1 VRPLPPQGSPGLKER
16 LVVVSVGSGDRAF
29 TLRGLASIAG
39 ADEGVVETEIGGVR
53 VRVDFSVAPG
63 TAIVVPLEDAMQLE
77 AVRHTFWFAW
87 YALKRT
93 IPDTIR
99 ATGAGEAVSASG
111 PTTTTTPGG
120 A

>member
-1 VRPLPPQGSPGLKER
+1 VRPLPPQESPRLKER
-16 LVVVSVGSGDRAF
+16 LVVVSVGGGDRVF
-29 TLRGLASIAG
+29 TLRGLASIVG
-39 ADEGVVETEIGGVR
+39 ANQGFVEAEIGGVP
-53 VRVDFSVAPG
+53 VRFEFSVAPG
-63 TAIVVPLEDAMQLE
+63 TALVVPLEDPTQLE
-77 AVRHTFWFAW
+77 SVRHTFWFAW

-99 ATGAGEAVSASG
+99 ATGAGEAVSAIR